1 MSDKK
6 TKQEATEK
14 KQVKMVDF
22 RAIDVM
28 NIEDKPERLDLSK
41 QLGNLIYSQSKD
53 IGEAELARDM
63 YKNGRIEID
72 KEKAE
77 IVLKFSENFS
87 YPVREAVIK
96 AVEI

>member
-1 MSDKK
+1 MSIKK
-6 TKQEATEK
+6 TKENAVEA
-14 KQVKMVDF
+14 KQVKMVNF
-22 RAIDVM
+22 SAIDVM

-63 YKNGRIEID
+63 YKHGRIEID

-77 IVLKFSENFS
+77 IVMKFTENFS
-87 YPVREAVIK
+87 FPVREAIKK
-96 AVEI
+96 AVEL

>member
-1 MSDKK
+1 MKK
-6 TKQEATEK
+6 EGKAVDAK
-14 KQVKMVDF
+14 NVKMVDF
-22 RAIDVM
+22 SAIDVM

-77 IVLKFSENFS
+77 VVIKFSENFS
-87 YPVREAVIK
+87 YPVREAVKK